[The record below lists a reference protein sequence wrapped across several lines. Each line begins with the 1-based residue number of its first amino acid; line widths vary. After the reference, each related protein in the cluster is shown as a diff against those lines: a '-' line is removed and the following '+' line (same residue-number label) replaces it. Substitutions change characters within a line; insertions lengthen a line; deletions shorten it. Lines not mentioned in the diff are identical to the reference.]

1 MYFYKIIKVLSPS
14 KFPQKLQREKTI
26 SKKRKPVVDISIY
39 LTLIL
44 FGLKI
49 IYELKLDGQCLI
61 KYKTIINLN
70 RNSFLNLF
78 VPYQELSLIY

>member
-14 KFPQKLQREKTI
+14 KFPQKLQREKMR

-44 FGLKI
+44 FGLKN
-49 IYELKLDGQCLI
+49 
-61 KYKTIINLN
+61 NLRIEIRWPMFN
-70 RNSFLNLF
+70 K
-78 VPYQELSLIY
+78 I

>member
-14 KFPQKLQREKTI
+14 KFRQKLQREKTI

-44 FGLKI
+44 FGLKN
-49 IYELKLDGQCLI
+49 
-61 KYKTIINLN
+61 NLRIEIRWPMFN
-70 RNSFLNLF
+70 K
-78 VPYQELSLIY
+78 I